1 MADLRHALRRLKHPA
16 RAVLAVCVA
25 VLVLSLGVGGWA
37 WSADRDQDRAAV
49 AERSALRAAREH
61 VVDVLSYDFSSVE
74 QDMKRA
80 EANLTGDFADDF
92 TKMADDL
99 IIPTARAK
107 GIRTHAEV
115 TSAGVVRSSADE
127 VVVLLFVNQT
137 TTSRRVTEPTL
148 DGSRLEVTVQRA
160 GDGWLISELRPL

>member
-1 MADLRHALRRLKHPA
+1 MAGLRHAFRRLRHSA
-16 RAVLAVCVA
+16 RAVSAVCLA
-25 VLVLSLGVGGWA
+25 VLVLSVGVGGWA
-37 WSADRDQDRAAV
+37 WSADRAHDRVTAA
-49 AERSALRAAREH
+49 EDSAMKAARAH
-61 VVDVLSYDFSSVE
+61 VVDVLSYDFPTVGK
-74 QDMKRA
+74 DMQRA

-99 IIPTARAK
+99 IVPTARAK

-137 TTSRRVTEPTL
+137 TTSRQVPEPTL
-148 DGSRLEVTVQRA
+148 DGSRLEVTVERA
-160 GDGWLISELRPL
+160 GTGWLISRLRPL